1 MEVGERVD
9 IVVQGAQEGF
19 SHAILCAK
27 KFIGDERF
35 MVVLGDHIYRSK
47 AKNGLSCVQ
56 QMIEASKQLCTNK
69 ESLLGLTTTHLKD
82 VSSFGT
88 VSGSWVPV
96 PENNEEATITGGV
109 TGGVVGEE
117 MGEQRG
123 GSNSI
128 TVNHF
133 IEKPSVEEAKSI
145 LTMNGLST
153 KETYLTIFGLYVIND
168 PTTLWEV
175 MEAQIKNNLRDSSGS
190 FSFTDTLNELRKK
203 SGLKGYLLDGT
214 RIDIGSLPHV
224 IPNLDGGLTHSV
236 E

>member
-1 MEVGERVD
+1 
-9 IVVQGAQEGF
+9 
-19 SHAILCAK
+19 
-27 KFIGDERF
+27 
-35 MVVLGDHIYRSK
+35 
-47 AKNGLSCVQ
+47 
-56 QMIEASKQLCTNK
+56 
-69 ESLLGLTTTHLKD
+69 
-82 VSSFGT
+82 
-88 VSGSWVPV
+88 
-96 PENNEEATITGGV
+96 
-109 TGGVVGEE
+109 VVGEE

-145 LTMNGLST
+145 LTMTGLST

-168 PTTLWEV
+168 PATLWEV